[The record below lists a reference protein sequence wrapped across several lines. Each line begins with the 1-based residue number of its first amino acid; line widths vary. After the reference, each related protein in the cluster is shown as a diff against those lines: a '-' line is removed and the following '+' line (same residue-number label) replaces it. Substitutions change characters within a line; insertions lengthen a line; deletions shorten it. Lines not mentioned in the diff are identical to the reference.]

1 MSLLKHIARKQHEA
15 QMIQAPRLE
24 AVVLRCYHPC
34 KNVAITYAPMPPAYE
49 RSRAMREHTLDRRNF
64 IKKTAYGFCA
74 VNAIGHTW
82 AASKNSPIP
91 ERPLGNTGV
100 KVSMLGLGGHHI
112 GRIRDDNQS
121 IRLIRRAIDM
131 GVTFLDNAW
140 EYHGGRSEELMGR
153 ALAGGYR
160 SKAFL
165 MTKHHGRDKKT
176 AMEHLEDSLR
186 RLRTDVIDLWQFH
199 EVVYDKDPEMIF
211 AVNGGIEAADL
222 ARKQGKIRFIG
233 FTGHR
238 DPVLH
243 LKMLA
248 YGYPWDAVQMPMN
261 VLDPHYKSF
270 ITHVLPILVRRNIGV
285 IAMKT
290 LASGYVLRANAAT
303 PEEALKYVWS
313 RPVSTIVS
321 GMDSELLLAAN
332 VAVAQDF
339 SPISSEEQVALL
351 KRTKEAGLT
360 GKFEPFKTA
369 PNFDGPIGRRLHG
382 IS

>member
-1 MSLLKHIARKQHEA
+1 MEKQL
-15 QMIQAPRLE
+15 P
-24 AVVLRCYHPC
+24 
-34 KNVAITYAPMPPAYE
+34 T
-49 RSRAMREHTLDRRNF
+49 RRDF
-64 IKKTAYGFCA
+64 IKQTAFGLCA
-74 VNAIGHTW
+74 ANMLSHAL
-82 AASKNSPIP
+82 AASNQADIP
-91 ERPLGNTGV
+91 TRPLGSTGAN
-100 KVSMLGLGGHHI
+100 VSMLGLGGHHI

-121 IRLIRRAIDM
+121 VRLIRKAIDR

-140 EYHGGRSEELMGR
+140 EYHNGRSEELMGK
-153 ALAGGYR
+153 ALTRGYR
-160 SKAFL
+160 DKAFL

-211 AVNGGIEAADL
+211 ALGGGIEAAEL
-222 ARKQGKIRFIG
+222 AKKQGKVRFIG

-261 VLDPHYKSF
+261 VLDPHFKSF
-270 ITHVLPILVRRNIGV
+270 QKNVLPILLRRNIGI

-303 PEEALKYVWS
+303 PEEALTYIWS
-313 RPVSTIVS
+313 QPVSTIVS
-321 GMDSELLLAAN
+321 GMDSEKLLNAN
-332 VAVAQDF
+332 VGFARAFKPMSQ
-339 SPISSEEQVALL
+339 
-351 KRTKEAGLT
+351 TKQAKLFDKTRDAGST
-360 GKFEPFKTA
+360 GKFEPFKTP
-369 PNFDGPIGRRLHG
+369 PNFDGPIGRKLHG

>member
-1 MSLLKHIARKQHEA
+1 MLSHAL
-15 QMIQAPRLE
+15 
-24 AVVLRCYHPC
+24 
-34 KNVAITYAPMPPAYE
+34 
-49 RSRAMREHTLDRRNF
+49 
-64 IKKTAYGFCA
+64 
-74 VNAIGHTW
+74 
-82 AASKNSPIP
+82 AASGRADIP
-91 ERPLGNTGV
+91 TRPLGSTGV
-100 KVSMLGLGGHHI
+100 NVSILGLGGHHI

-121 IRLIRRAIDM
+121 IQLIRKAIDS

-140 EYHGGRSEELMGR
+140 EYHNGRSEELMGK

-160 SKAFL
+160 DKAFL

-211 AVNGGIEAADL
+211 AVDGGIEAAEL
-222 ARKQGKIRFIG
+222 AKKQGKVRFIG

-238 DPVLH
+238 DPVIH

-261 VLDPHYKSF
+261 VLDPHFKSF
-270 ITHVLPILVRRNIGV
+270 QKNVLPILVRRNIGV

-290 LASGYVLRANAAT
+290 LASGHVLRAKAAT
-303 PEEALKYVWS
+303 PKQALDYIWS
-313 RPVSTIVS
+313 QAVSTIVS
-321 GMDSELLLAAN
+321 GMDSEQLLKAN
-332 VAVAQDF
+332 VGFAQAF
-339 SPISSEEQVALL
+339 KPMGQMEQAELL
-351 KRTKEAGLT
+351 DKTKDIALT
-360 GKFEPFKTA
+360 GKFEPFKTP
-369 PNFDGPIGRRLHG
+369 PNFDGPIGRKLHG